1 MNEAL
6 TPVRQRAGVVR
17 SHIEEVTHHKIGM
30 AGHEFIH
37 GGDAGQKAAGEDVA
51 LNKIDAF
58 AVVAIA
64 LILNGDGLNRHPPAR
79 TQTRL
84 AGAEKCWQVA
94 LTDGLNHL
102 NRHQLVVDPGQIAVV
117 AEQHLNTIL
126 QPCPGDA
133 RGGPVVL
140 LLRQRG
146 GGHPAA
152 VMTGGIFRHRPPA
165 GANLQQMIVCRE
177 RQLVTQPRHF
187 RLLSRGQIL
196 LVPAKQRAGVQEMFI
211 KEMGVKGVAQIVMGG
226 NIFPRLRAGVAPHPV
241 PQPLHRFPEQA
252 KPFFQLSEDLAI
264 ARNQLQ
270 QRRQVG
276 RLPVAI
282 HPRLCRGEAAPG

>member
-1 MNEAL
+1 APAHETAPPASSRDQTRWPTEIPARSASYAFRSQLHHADGAGIKPGFTVAEVVQPHPAETVIKPELFNLLPGVNEPL

-17 SHIEEVTHHKIGM
+17 PHIEEVTHHKIGM

-64 LILNGDGLNRHPPAR
+64 LILNGDGLNRHPPAW

-133 RGGPVVL
+133 R
-140 LLRQRG
+140 
-146 GGHPAA
+146 
-152 VMTGGIFRHRPPA
+152 
-165 GANLQQMIVCRE
+165 
-177 RQLVTQPRHF
+177 
-187 RLLSRGQIL
+187 
-196 LVPAKQRAGVQEMFI
+196 
-211 KEMGVKGVAQIVMGG
+211 
-226 NIFPRLRAGVAPHPV
+226 
-241 PQPLHRFPEQA
+241 
-252 KPFFQLSEDLAI
+252 
-264 ARNQLQ
+264 
-270 QRRQVG
+270 
-276 RLPVAI
+276 
-282 HPRLCRGEAAPG
+282 